1 MTVICLCC
9 IITFVSKTMFFLVK
23 KMIADI
29 EFEQRMRLVRLYD
42 IYGGLLTER
51 QQKYMEM
58 HFCNDL
64 SLSEIA
70 DEYGVSRQAI
80 YDLLRRTEQILE
92 KYESKLKLLQRDK
105 ENNELLLHAEELLSD
120 YIVNPKENKNLEL
133 VQAILKDLSGKG
145 RS

>member
-1 MTVICLCC
+1 
-9 IITFVSKTMFFLVK
+9 
-23 KMIADI
+23 MIADI

-92 KYESKLKLLQRDK
+92 KYESKLRLLQREK

-120 YIVNPKENKNLEL
+120 YIVNRKEDKNLEL

>member
-1 MTVICLCC
+1 
-9 IITFVSKTMFFLVK
+9 
-23 KMIADI
+23 MIADI

-92 KYESKLKLLQRDK
+92 KYESKLRLLQRDK

-120 YIVNPKENKNLEL
+120 YIINPKENKNLEL

>member
-1 MTVICLCC
+1 
-9 IITFVSKTMFFLVK
+9 
-23 KMIADI
+23 MIADI

-51 QQKYMEM
+51 QQKYMDM

-120 YIVNPKENKNLEL
+120 YILNRNEDKNLEL

>member
-1 MTVICLCC
+1 
-9 IITFVSKTMFFLVK
+9 
-23 KMIADI
+23 MIADI

-92 KYESKLKLLQRDK
+92 KYESKLRLLQRDK

-120 YIVNPKENKNLEL
+120 YIVNRKEDKNLEL

>member
-1 MTVICLCC
+1 
-9 IITFVSKTMFFLVK
+9 
-23 KMIADI
+23 MIADI

-51 QQKYMEM
+51 QQKYIEM

-92 KYESKLKLLQRDK
+92 KYESKLRLLQRDK

-120 YIVNPKENKNLEL
+120 YIVNRKEDKNLEL